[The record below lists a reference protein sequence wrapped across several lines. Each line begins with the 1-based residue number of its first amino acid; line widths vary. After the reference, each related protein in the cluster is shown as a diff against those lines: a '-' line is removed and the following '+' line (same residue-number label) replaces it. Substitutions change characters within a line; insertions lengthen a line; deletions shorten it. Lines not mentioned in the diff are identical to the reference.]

1 MINRNIKFT
10 VKDYMSIQDDKRY
23 ELLEGELVMVPS
35 PSVQH
40 QRILKRLLY
49 ALDGFVSERQLG
61 EVVIAPCD
69 VVLSDHDVLQPDILF
84 ISKDRGYIIAPGN
97 IRGAPDLVVEIL
109 SPSTEQRDRTVKS
122 TIYARYGVREY
133 WLVSPAEHT
142 VEVLTLGAEGY
153 ATSGIYRAEDTLS
166 SPLLQGLALPVKS
179 LFTPA

>member
-23 ELLEGELVMVPS
+23 ELIEGELVMVPS
-35 PSVQH
+35 PSVDH
-40 QRILKRLLY
+40 QQILMDLAFFLREFVRSKDLGRI
-49 ALDGFVSERQLG
+49 S
-61 EVVIAPCD
+61 IAPMD

-84 ISKDRGYIIAPGN
+84 ISKDRGYIITPGN

-122 TIYARYGVREY
+122 TIYARYGVREF

-153 ATSGIYRAEDTLS
+153 TTSGIYRAEDTLS
-166 SPLLQGLALPVKS
+166 SPLLQGLALPVKA
-179 LFTPA
+179 LFTP